1 MAANMSRM
9 NVALGPAVSVGAHLR
24 RESNSGSGSGG
35 QSPME
40 CFSPPNPQMQ
50 YQEGDISGA
59 IGEGL
64 GFNGAVSP
72 AFSDCFNP
80 FASPRRRST
89 EGFGAFSAEMV
100 SPQRT
105 PQPQPDRNMGA
116 IPVLAEFHH

>member
-1 MAANMSRM
+1 MAADMSRM

-24 RESNSGSGSGG
+24 RESNSGSGGGSGG

-40 CFSPPNPQMQ
+40 CFSPPNPRMQ
-50 YQEGDISGA
+50 YQEGEISGA

-89 EGFGAFSAEMV
+89 EGSGAFSAEMV

-105 PQPQPDRNMGA
+105 PQSQPDRSMGA
-116 IPVLAEFHH
+116 MPVP